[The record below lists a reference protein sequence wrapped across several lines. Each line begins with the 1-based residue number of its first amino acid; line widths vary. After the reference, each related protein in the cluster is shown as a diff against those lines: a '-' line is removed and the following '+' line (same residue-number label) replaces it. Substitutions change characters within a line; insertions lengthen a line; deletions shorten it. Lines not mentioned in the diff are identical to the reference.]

1 MQLVQWKKITKGQM
15 ECAFFSSVCYNK
27 ISQTRWLKPQTFISH
42 NLEVGN
48 SKIKT
53 LTSLMSDESDLLG
66 LQIAAFYTVPESHFV
81 SSLLLRTLIIS
92 CGLYPVILSNP
103 NFLPKASSLN
113 TIMLGWRT
121 SKYEFWKDTF
131 SPQLHDC
138 VSPKI

>member
-1 MQLVQWKKITKGQM
+1 M

-66 LQIAAFYTVPESHFV
+66 LQIAAFYTVPESHFCFF
-81 SSLLLRTLIIS
+81 SSS
-92 CGLYPVILSNP
+92 
-103 NFLPKASSLN
+103 
-113 TIMLGWRT
+113 
-121 SKYEFWKDTF
+121 KDTNHIMWALSSYF
-131 SPQLHDC
+131 
-138 VSPKI
+138 I